1 MKRGLILLVLLVVA
15 AFAAWTSGQRTSES
29 PTKIEVVLGTP
40 EYAAIEAELWSAYE
54 EKHPDVQFTVQGIN
68 EDAMPAFVARI
79 AAGDVP
85 DITPDQDPAPD
96 KDNYKIY
103 LDLRTI
109 KYPHWNKFVGFDG
122 RTIWERQYEIPST
135 PGLVWRGGRYL
146 SFVYFKEEMDKT
158 GLDPRKT
165 VRSFED
171 LEQVLG
177 KLKAYTT
184 GSSQVS
190 YALDIGWDSWLLG
203 AHFFPALANALG
215 GDMDAQEA
223 LLRGKISWRDT
234 AKNPYAPAFVLL
246 KDWTAKGYLPPAWWT
261 RAWESDMETSFIGR
275 KSLMI
280 FHGPWIWAKAAA
292 SGAAA
297 KPTGFPMPTRNGK
310 VVGLN
315 VKTSGSAIFAGAEKK
330 PHFKK
335 VVDAFTWMF
344 SPEMV
349 KLRCEAYD
357 CTSAMDLASV
367 GGLNL
372 KGPQFLEVAKPITD
386 GFFGKVT
393 MDFTLHPG
401 DRVARFR
408 DATKPDVFQDD
419 ALASI
424 LGDYISGKTSLDQLL
439 STMEKRWA
447 DAYTF

>member
-1 MKRGLILLVLLVVA
+1 MKRWLILLVLLIA
-15 AFAAWTSGQRTSES
+15 AASTAWTTGQKGSEP

-40 EYAAIEAELWSAYE
+40 EYVAIEKELWAAYE
-54 EKHPDVQFTVQGIN
+54 EKHPDVEFSVQGIN
-68 EDAMPAFVARI
+68 EDGMPAFVARI

-85 DITPDQDPAPD
+85 DITPDQDPVPD

-109 KYPHWNKFVGFDG
+109 RYPHWSESVGFDG
-122 RTIWERQYEIPST
+122 RTIWEKQFGIAYT

-146 SFVYFKEEMDKT
+146 SFVYFKEEMDKV
-158 GLDPRKT
+158 GLDPRQT
-165 VRSFED
+165 VRTFND
-171 LEQVLG
+171 LENVLA
-177 KLKAYTT
+177 KLKAYTA
-184 GSSQVS
+184 GNPQMS

-223 LLRGKISWRDT
+223 LLRGKTSWRD
-234 AKNPYAPAFVLL
+234 AEKNPYAKAFALL
-246 KDWTAKGYLPPAWWT
+246 KDWTAKGYLPDRWWT

-280 FHGPWIWAKAAA
+280 FHGPWIWAKASA
-292 SGAAA
+292 SGASAQ
-297 KPTGFPMPTRNGK
+297 PTGFPMPTKNGK

-315 VKTSGSAIFAGAEKK
+315 VKTSGAAIFAGASKK
-330 PHFKK
+330 PSFKK
-335 VVDAFTWMF
+335 TVDAFTWMF

-357 CTSAMDLASV
+357 CTSAINLASV

-372 KGPQFLEVAKPITD
+372 KGPQYLQIAKPIAD
-386 GFFGKVT
+386 GFFGKIA

-401 DRVARFR
+401 DRVASFR
-408 DATKPDVFQDD
+408 DSAKPDVFQDD

-424 LGDYISGKTSLDQLL
+424 IGDYIIGKTSQDQLL
-439 STMEKRWA
+439 SILEKRWTE
-447 DAYTF
+447 AYRF